1 MGSEYLGE
9 FEQLVL
15 LAIVRLGT
23 DAYGV
28 TIRRTI
34 EDRAERSVS
43 FGAVYSTL
51 RRLETKGYVGSCVP
65 IEESDHKAAGRPKR
79 TFEITDRGLDVLH
92 SAQRRIQRMA
102 EGVSALKTSA

>member
-1 MGSEYLGE
+1 VGTEYLGE

-15 LAIVRLGT
+15 LAIVRLGEH
-23 DAYGV
+23 AYGV

-34 EDRAERSVS
+34 EERAERGVS

-51 RRLETKGYVGSCVP
+51 RRLESKQYVSSGSP
-65 IEESDHKAAGRPKR
+65 EPADPGAAGRPKKF
-79 TFEITDRGLDVLH
+79 FEITDQGLEALH

-102 EGVSALKTSA
+102 EGVSALGNSA